1 MSATANQM
9 MRLRRRPNQLPG
21 PEDFEL
27 TSGPIPV
34 PGPGQILVRTLML
47 SIDPAMRGWLVE
59 GPNYVDAVPVGGVMR
74 SFGLGEV
81 VESLSDRFRP
91 GDVVVCLPGWQ
102 KWAVLGE
109 SEILWRVD
117 PTAAPMSTALGV
129 LGING
134 LTAYVGVVDIGR
146 PNAGETVLVSS
157 AAGAVGSAAG
167 QIARVLGAR
176 VVGLTS
182 TEHKRELCIRVFGL
196 DDCINYRAVED
207 LSAAIAEACPN
218 GVDVYFDSVGGRTLD
233 AALENMNI
241 GGRVPVCGTIS
252 EPAGVQAVGP
262 RLSRTLLVKR
272 LTMQG
277 FIATDHAE
285 RMDEISGV
293 LAKWLDEGQLRHVEE
308 ISTGLQAAPA
318 SLRRLLEGNNEG
330 KAIVRLAELSGG

>member
-9 MRLRRRPNQLPG
+9 MKLRRRPKDFPD

-27 TSGPIPV
+27 ATGPIPV
-34 PGPGQILVRTLML
+34 PGPGQVLVRTLML

-59 GPNYVDAVPVGGVMR
+59 GPNYVQAVQLGGVMR
-74 SFGLGEV
+74 SFGLAEV
-81 VESLSDRFRP
+81 VESLSSRFRP
-91 GDVVVCLPGWQ
+91 GDVLVCLPGWQ
-102 KWAVLGE
+102 EWAVLDE
-109 SEILWRVD
+109 PEILWRVD
-117 PTAAPMSTALGV
+117 PDIAPISTALGV

-146 PNAGETVLVSS
+146 PKAGETVLVSS

-167 QIARVLGAR
+167 QISRVLGAR

-182 TEHKRELCIRVFGL
+182 TERKRETCIREFGF

-207 LSAAIAEACPN
+207 LPAAIAEACPD

-233 AALENMNI
+233 AALENMSI
-241 GGRVPVCGTIS
+241 GGRIPVCGTIS

-262 RLSRTLLVKR
+262 RLSRSLLVKR

-277 FIATDHAE
+277 FIATDHIE
-285 RMDEISGV
+285 RIEEISSL
-293 LAKWLDEGQLRHVEE
+293 LAKWIKAGDLRHMEE
-308 ISTGLQAAPA
+308 ISTGLRAAPE
-318 SLRRLLEGNNEG
+318 SLRRLLEGRNEG
-330 KAIVRLAELSGG
+330 KAIVRLADPST